1 MQSGSALIICSLG
14 LWWSHAD
21 KSAKEEATW
30 TSYSRARILGPHP
43 AAAPPRERLPDLDV
57 TTANKRIHN
66 FRVECID
73 LVIFK
78 IAIHASVINTVAATV
93 PAGFRM
99 QKVVDT
105 NAVSYTHLTLPT
117 ICSV

>member
-1 MQSGSALIICSLG
+1 M
-14 LWWSHAD
+14 
-21 KSAKEEATW
+21 
-30 TSYSRARILGPHP
+30 
-43 AAAPPRERLPDLDV
+43 

-105 NAVSYTHLTLPT
+105 NDIFH
-117 ICSV
+117 